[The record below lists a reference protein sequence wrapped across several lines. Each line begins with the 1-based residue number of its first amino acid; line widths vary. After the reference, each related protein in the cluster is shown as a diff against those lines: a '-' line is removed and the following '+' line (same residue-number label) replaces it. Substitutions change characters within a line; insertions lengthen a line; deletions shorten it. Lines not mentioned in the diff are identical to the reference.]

1 MRLRRHSRTVVAMD
15 TLVTATA
22 ISELRA
28 GYVRAELE
36 RALRWFCLVE
46 SACTRFDPRSE
57 VSRLASRPGTPVP
70 VGPILLAATEVA
82 LAVAAASGGAFDP
95 TVGAAM
101 QQRGYDR
108 NYRTGARVRIPVA
121 PGASW
126 RDVVLDRDAA
136 TILLRRPLLLDLGAV
151 AKGLAVD
158 LALGELTR
166 FPGAVVEAGGDL
178 RLRGTNERCEPW
190 RVGVR
195 DPRGDPGSVL
205 TPGDAAVCTSAG
217 YARPATDGGHH
228 LLDPRSGESPT
239 DVLSATAIAP
249 TCAAADALATA
260 ACVLGPAGGIDLLE
274 REQVEGVIVTR
285 QGRRQTHNLER
296 LANAA

>member
-1 MRLRRHSRTVVAMD
+1 MD
-15 TLVTATA
+15 TLVTATV
-22 ISELRA
+22 ISEQRA
-28 GYVRAELE
+28 GEVRAELE

-57 VSRLASRPGTPVP
+57 VSQLAARPGTPMP

-82 LAVAAASGGAFDP
+82 LAAAAASGGAFDP

-108 NYRTGARVRIPVA
+108 NYRTGARVRLPVEPA
-121 PGASW
+121 ASW
-126 RDVVLDRDAA
+126 LDVVLDRDAA
-136 TILLRRPLLLDLGAV
+136 TILFRRPLLLDLGAV

-166 FPGAVVEAGGDL
+166 FPGVVVEAGGDL
-178 RLRGTNERCEPW
+178 RVRGTNERREPW

-205 TPGDAAVCTSAG
+205 ASGDAAICTSAG
-217 YARPATDGGHH
+217 YARQSPGGGHH

-239 DVLSATAIAP
+239 HVLSATVIAP

-260 ACVLGPAGGIDLLE
+260 AFVLGPAGGIDLLE
-274 REQVEGVIVTR
+274 REQVEGVIVTQ
-285 QGRRQTHNLER
+285 QGRLQTHNLGR